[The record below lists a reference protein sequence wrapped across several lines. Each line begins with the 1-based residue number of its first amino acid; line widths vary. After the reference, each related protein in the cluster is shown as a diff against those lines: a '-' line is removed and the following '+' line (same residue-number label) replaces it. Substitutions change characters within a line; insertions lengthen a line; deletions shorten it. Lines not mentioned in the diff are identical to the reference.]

1 MAHVNPQR
9 ERAKAYLRTDIQ
21 SCITNTVYESNQTQQ
36 LISVIMNLTAGSAI
50 GADQRLTS
58 LCQNALLRYTQ
69 ALALLN
75 QASSLVEELSTV
87 DPD

>member
-1 MAHVNPQR
+1 MAHVNPEK

-21 SCITNTVYESNQTQQ
+21 SCITNTAHESNQTQQ
-36 LISVIMNLTAGSAI
+36 LVSVLTNLTAGSAV
-50 GADQRLTS
+50 GADQRLVS
-58 LCQNALLRYTQ
+58 HCQNALQGYSR
-69 ALALLN
+69 AMSLLY